1 MPSPLA
7 IMAVI
12 APSALLGALL
22 FFFVYD
28 EHSTKND
35 IQRDKHQLETMKFDR
50 DFSNAWNGDSVTAP
64 KENDIT
70 SMEEKIKMK
79 EDKAKKEKE
88 ERERRIKKIQEDVER
103 KITTSG
109 E

>member
-50 DFSNAWNGDSVTAP
+50 DFSNAWNGDSVTPP
-64 KENDIT
+64 KENDIA

-79 EDKAKKEKE
+79 EEKAKKKKKKE
-88 ERERRIKKIQEDVER
+88 NVELKKFR
-103 KITTSG
+103 TTLSTQ
-109 E
+109 

>member
-50 DFSNAWNGDSVTAP
+50 DFSNAWNGDSVTPP
-64 KENDIT
+64 KENHPWHLKPIPSQCPWMT
-70 SMEEKIKMK
+70 FHFQKKK
-79 EDKAKKEKE
+79 KKKENVE
-88 ERERRIKKIQEDVER
+88 LKKFR
-103 KITTSG
+103 TTLSTQ
-109 E
+109 